1 MLEKGPKTEI
11 IALKQEVNALKVPS
25 KGRFLLWALPI
36 SILLHG
42 FIWASAEGL
51 KGKDQPKD
59 QPIQMVF
66 HVKKTPPAPPVVP
79 EEPKVVE
86 KKPVKKVKTVPQVK
100 PTPPP
105 VAPQPTPEPQIV
117 QAEPPAA
124 APVKPQRKIRARVK
138 KGLKIPS
145 SDRVKRHAKLKRR
158 PAKRKSRRMGKGRV
172 HRKPPPRVGRADK
185 GKEPQDRVWQCG
197 HEGRE
202 QLISIHRERSM
213 SEWIKVV
220 PTVLAPFS
228 AQTDLMAYLE
238 GVNQIQHRRRNN
250 VKRLAPFE
258 MALPNE
264 VLVLDIEAP
273 VRMQAA
279 LGFLDARCM
288 VGFSYTRKKL
298 FPFTLHSVPIRFT
311 DENGNVLR
319 LVADAIFYRDAH
331 IELVHKSGDPLLFD
345 EIKLKNS
352 DAISTNIE
360 AHYAV
365 AGVVKEVASFF
376 GIDLW
381 KKKKKKNKAS
391 KKKRDSSKKNRAH
404 LTANAKR

>member
-1 MLEKGPKTEI
+1 MHRQ
-11 IALKQEVNALKVPS
+11 A
-25 KGRFLLWALPI
+25 
-36 SILLHG
+36 
-42 FIWASAEGL
+42 
-51 KGKDQPKD
+51 QP
-59 QPIQMVF
+59 
-66 HVKKTPPAPPVVP
+66 
-79 EEPKVVE
+79 
-86 KKPVKKVKTVPQVK
+86 
-100 PTPPP
+100 
-105 VAPQPTPEPQIV
+105 
-117 QAEPPAA
+117 
-124 APVKPQRKIRARVK
+124 R
-138 KGLKIPS
+138 L
-145 SDRVKRHAKLKRR
+145 
-158 PAKRKSRRMGKGRV
+158 
-172 HRKPPPRVGRADK
+172 GRADK

-202 QLISIHRERSM
+202 QLISVHRERSM

-250 VKRLAPFE
+250 VKKLAPFE

-311 DENGNVLR
+311 DDNGNVLR
-319 LVADAIFYRDAH
+319 VVADAIFHRDAH
-331 IELVHKSGDPLLFD
+331 IELVHKSGDALLFD
-345 EIKLKNS
+345 EIRLKNS

-381 KKKKKKNKAS
+381 KKKK
-391 KKKRDSSKKNRAH
+391 RDSSKKNRAN
-404 LTANAKR
+404 LTAKAKR

>member
-1 MLEKGPKTEI
+1 ME
-11 IALKQEVNALKVPS
+11 
-25 KGRFLLWALPI
+25 
-36 SILLHG
+36 
-42 FIWASAEGL
+42 
-51 KGKDQPKD
+51 
-59 QPIQMVF
+59 
-66 HVKKTPPAPPVVP
+66 
-79 EEPKVVE
+79 
-86 KKPVKKVKTVPQVK
+86 
-100 PTPPP
+100 
-105 VAPQPTPEPQIV
+105 
-117 QAEPPAA
+117 
-124 APVKPQRKIRARVK
+124 
-138 KGLKIPS
+138 
-145 SDRVKRHAKLKRR
+145 
-158 PAKRKSRRMGKGRV
+158 
-172 HRKPPPRVGRADK
+172 
-185 GKEPQDRVWQCG
+185 
-197 HEGRE
+197 
-202 QLISIHRERSM
+202 
-213 SEWIKVV
+213 
-220 PTVLAPFS
+220 
-228 AQTDLMAYLE
+228 YLQ

-298 FPFTLHSVPIRFT
+298 FPFTLHSVPMRFT

-319 LVADAIFYRDAH
+319 VVADAIFYRDAH

-381 KKKKKKNKAS
+381 KKKKQKAS

>member
-1 MLEKGPKTEI
+1 MMNKGPKTEI
-11 IALKQEVNALKVPS
+11 IALKQDVSALKVPS
-25 KGRFLLWALPI
+25 KGQFLLWALPL
-36 SILLHG
+36 SIVLHG
-42 FIWASAEGL
+42 IIWASADGL
-51 KGKDQPKD
+51 KGKVVSKD

-66 HVKKTPPAPPVVP
+66 QVKKAPLPPPKAPEIPKVQKHK
-79 EEPKVVE
+79 EIKKVVE
-86 KKPVKKVKTVPQVK
+86 PVQTKP
-100 PTPPP
+100 
-105 VAPQPTPEPQIV
+105 APQPIVPEIKKSLQEPEPQI
-117 QAEPPAA
+117 AKE
-124 APVKPQRKIRARVK
+124 APVKPQRRIRARVK
-138 KGLKIPS
+138 KGLKLPS
-145 SDRVKRHAKLKRR
+145 NSRVKRHAKLKRR
-158 PAKRKSRRMGKGRV
+158 PAKRTGRGVRKGRV
-172 HRKPPPRVGRADK
+172 HRKAQPRVGRADK

-202 QLISIHRERSM
+202 QLISVHRERSM

-238 GVNQIQHRRRNN
+238 GVNQIQHRRRNK
-250 VKRLAPFE
+250 VKKLAPFE

-311 DENGNVLR
+311 DENGNILR
-319 LVADAIFYRDAH
+319 VVADAIFYRDAH
-331 IELVHKSGDPLLFD
+331 IELVHKSGDALLFD
-345 EIKLKNS
+345 EIRLKNS

-381 KKKKKKNKAS
+381 KKKK
-391 KKKRDSSKKNRAH
+391 RDSSKKNRAH
-404 LTANAKR
+404 LTAKAKR